1 VIGYIHMTKR
11 REQNQIQDKENPMS
25 HLKNTALLLI
35 DIQNDYFPGGAFELE
50 GAAAAGAGAAQVLH
64 AFRERTMPVVHIR
77 HEAVAA
83 GSTFFLPGTRGAEIH
98 ASVAPV
104 QGEPVLT
111 KHYPNSFRETGL
123 AELLRQL
130 GVEHLVAGGMMS
142 LMCVDATVRAAFD
155 LGYTCTVLHDACA
168 ARALAFD
175 GVEVEAAKVHAA
187 FMAALQMRYA
197 RLCTCSQFLQELH

>member
-1 VIGYIHMTKR
+1 MTEH
-11 REQNQIQDKENPMS
+11 REQNPQDKENPMS
-25 HLKNTALLLI
+25 NFTNTALLLI

-50 GAAAAGAGAAQVLH
+50 GAAAAGAGAGQVLR
-64 AFRERTMPVVHIR
+64 AFREQNMPVVHIR

-83 GSTFFLPGTRGAEIH
+83 GSTFFLAGTRGAEIH

-123 AELLRQL
+123 ADLLRQL

-197 RLCTCSQFLQELH
+197 RLCTCNQFLLEM